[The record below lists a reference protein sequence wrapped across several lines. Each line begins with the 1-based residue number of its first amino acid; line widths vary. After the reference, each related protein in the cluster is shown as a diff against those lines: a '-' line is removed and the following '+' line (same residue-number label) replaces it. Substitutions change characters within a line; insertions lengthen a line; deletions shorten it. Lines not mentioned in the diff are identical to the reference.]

1 MYFSNFITIIYLFFG
16 REFDLFQ
23 GREIGLQWIYG
34 TFFFKDLKNEIAKKF
49 NVEMIIDKFYYMKN
63 HRQA

>member
-1 MYFSNFITIIYLFFG
+1 MVSIFFG

-23 GREIGLQWIYG
+23 EREIGFQWICG

-49 NVEMIIDKFYYMKN
+49 HVEMIIDKFYYMKN
-63 HRQA
+63 HCQA

>member
-1 MYFSNFITIIYLFFG
+1 MYFSTLYHNYLFFFG